1 MSKAE
6 ESTEIHIL
14 ENGIKVDKLF
24 STLCTSM
31 KDLGC
36 GQVNENLIGRVV
48 KLAGWVESVRD
59 HGGLKFIDLV
69 DITGEVQIVVRP
81 ETVNAD
87 ALKDL
92 DNIGNFY
99 VLNIEGEVRRRPEG
113 TENPNIST
121 GKVEV
126 LARSVKVLSKSDV
139 PPFWPNERKQI
150 SEEVRLKYR
159 YIDMRRPQ
167 MRKNIIFRH
176 LVARKIREFMWSK
189 NFTEIETPFLTKS
202 TPEGARDFL
211 VPSRLYKGKFYALPQ
226 SPQLFKQILQVAG
239 FERYFQIVR
248 CFRDEDLRAD
258 RQPEFTQVDIEM
270 SFVSEDDIITLVE
283 ELLHF
288 VFKECLDVEIKIP
301 FPKMSYQ
308 DAISLYGTDK
318 PDTRIPFHIKDLSGA
333 FSNTK
338 IEFIRKFLDVK
349 GKVLAFGVKNIS
361 ASKSQLV
368 SLESFAKSMG
378 GGGLMWFVFKEKQL
392 VASPLIK
399 FISDEEK
406 EALSQLCDGN
416 GISFAVADTD
426 EKSRAIISKV
436 AKLVAKNFSLVKD
449 SFNFVW
455 VVDFPLF
462 SWDETEKRFVSEH
475 HPFTSPKYEDL
486 GFIDTD
492 PLKVRARAYDIVL
505 NGEEIGG
512 GSIRIHDP
520 ELQYK
525 IFKILN
531 LSQEEINERFGWFL
545 EALKYGAPPHG
556 GIALG
561 LDRLVAL
568 MLGEESIREVI
579 AFPKTQ
585 SGVCPLT
592 GAPSDVYLSQL
603 KELGIKVETKE

>member
-1 MSKAE
+1 M
-6 ESTEIHIL
+6 L
-14 ENGIKVDKLF
+14 KVETLF
-24 STLCTSM
+24 SDIHTSM
-31 KDLGC
+31 KDVGC
-36 GQVNENLIGRVV
+36 GQVNENFIGKVV

-81 ETVNAD
+81 ENINVD
-87 ALKDL
+87 VLKDL

-99 VLNIEGEVRRRPEG
+99 VLHVEGEVRRRPEG
-113 TENPNIST
+113 TENPNIRT
-121 GKVEV
+121 GSVEV
-126 LARSVKVLSKSDV
+126 IARSIKVLSKSEV
-139 PPFWPNERKQI
+139 PPFLPNERKQI

-176 LVARKIREFMWSK
+176 LVARKIREFMWRK
-189 NFTEIETPFLTKS
+189 NFVEIETPFLTKS

-270 SFVSEDDIITLVE
+270 SFISEDDVIPLIE
-283 ELLHF
+283 ELLYF

-301 FPKMSYQ
+301 FPRMSYQ

-318 PDTRIPFHIKDLSGA
+318 PDTRIPFHLKDLSDI
-333 FSNTK
+333 FSHTK
-338 IEFIRKFLDVK
+338 LEFIRKFLEVG

-378 GGGLMWFVFKEKQL
+378 GGGLMWFVFKDNQL
-392 VASPLIK
+392 VASPVSK

-406 EALSQLCDGN
+406 EALSQLCEGN
-416 GISFAVADTD
+416 GISFAVADTE
-426 EKSRAIISKV
+426 EKSRTIISKV

-449 SFNFVW
+449 EFNFVW
-455 VVDFPLF
+455 IVDFPLF

-486 GFIDTD
+486 GFLDTD

-592 GAPSDVYLSQL
+592 GAPSDVYVSQL
-603 KELGIKVETKE
+603 KELGIKVEVKE

>member
-1 MSKAE
+1 MSKVE
-6 ESTEIHIL
+6 T
-14 ENGIKVDKLF
+14 LF
-24 STLCTSM
+24 SDLHTSM
-31 KDLGC
+31 KDVGC
-36 GQVNENLIGRVV
+36 GQVNENFIGKVV

-81 ETVNAD
+81 ENINVD
-87 ALKDL
+87 VLKDL
-92 DNIGNFY
+92 DNIRNFY
-99 VLNIEGEVRRRPEG
+99 VLHVEGEVRRRPEG
-113 TENPNIST
+113 TENPNIRT
-121 GKVEV
+121 GNVEV
-126 LARSVKVLSKSDV
+126 IARSIKVLSKSEV
-139 PPFWPNERKQI
+139 PPFLPNERKQI

-167 MRKNIIFRH
+167 MRRNIIFRH
-176 LVARKIREFMWSK
+176 LVARKIREFMWRK
-189 NFTEIETPFLTKS
+189 NFVEIETPFLTKS

-270 SFVSEDDIITLVE
+270 SFVSEEDIISLIE
-283 ELLHF
+283 ELLCF
-288 VFKECLDVEIKIP
+288 VFKECLDIEIKIP
-301 FPKMSYQ
+301 FPRMRYQ

-318 PDTRIPFHIKDLSGA
+318 PDTRIPFHLKDLSDI
-333 FSNTK
+333 FSHTK
-338 IEFIRKFLDVK
+338 LEFIRKFLEVG

-361 ASKSQLV
+361 ASKSQLA

-378 GGGLMWFVFKEKQL
+378 GGGLMWFVFKDNQL
-392 VASPLIK
+392 IASPVSK
-399 FISDEEK
+399 FISDQEK
-406 EALSQLCDGN
+406 EALSQLCEGN
-416 GISFAVADTD
+416 GISFAVADTE
-426 EKSRAIISKV
+426 EKSRTIISKV

-449 SFNFVW
+449 EFNFVW
-455 VVDFPLF
+455 IIDFPLF

-486 GFIDTD
+486 GLLDTD

-592 GAPSDVYLSQL
+592 GAPSDVYVSQL
-603 KELGIKVETKE
+603 KELGIKVEVKE

>member
-1 MSKAE
+1 M
-6 ESTEIHIL
+6 L
-14 ENGIKVDKLF
+14 EVETLF
-24 STLCTSM
+24 SDIHTSM
-31 KDLGC
+31 KDIGC
-36 GQVNENLIGRVV
+36 GQVNENFIGKVV

-81 ETVNAD
+81 ENINVD
-87 ALKDL
+87 VLKDL
-92 DNIGNFY
+92 DNIRNFY
-99 VLNIEGEVRRRPEG
+99 VLHVEGEVRRRPEG
-113 TENPNIST
+113 TENPNIRT
-121 GKVEV
+121 GNVEV
-126 LARSVKVLSKSDV
+126 IARSIKVLSKSEV
-139 PPFWPNERKQI
+139 PPFLPNERKQV

-159 YIDMRRPQ
+159 YIDMRRPR
-167 MRKNIIFRH
+167 MRRNIIFRH
-176 LVARKIREFMWSK
+176 LVARKIREFMWRK
-189 NFTEIETPFLTKS
+189 NFVEIETPFLTKS

-270 SFVSEDDIITLVE
+270 SFVSEEDIISLIE
-283 ELLHF
+283 ELLCF
-288 VFKECLDVEIKIP
+288 VFKECLDIEIKIP
-301 FPKMSYQ
+301 FPRMRYQ

-318 PDTRIPFHIKDLSGA
+318 PDTRIPFHLKDLSDI
-333 FSNTK
+333 FSRTK
-338 IEFIRKFLDVK
+338 LEFIRKFLEVG
-349 GKVLAFGVKNIS
+349 GKVLAFGVKSVN

-378 GGGLMWFVFKEKQL
+378 GGGLMWFVFKDNQL
-392 VASPLIK
+392 VASPVSK

-406 EALSQLCDGN
+406 KALSQLCEGN
-416 GISFAVADTD
+416 GISFAVADTE
-426 EKSRAIISKV
+426 EKSRTIISKV

-449 SFNFVW
+449 EFNFVW
-455 VVDFPLF
+455 IVDFPLF

-486 GFIDTD
+486 VFLDTD

-592 GAPSDVYLSQL
+592 GAPSDVYVSQL
-603 KELGIKVETKE
+603 KELGIKVEVKE

>member
-1 MSKAE
+1 MSKVE
-6 ESTEIHIL
+6 T
-14 ENGIKVDKLF
+14 LF
-24 STLCTSM
+24 SDLHTSM
-31 KDLGC
+31 KDIGC
-36 GQVNENLIGRVV
+36 GQVNENFIGKVV

-81 ETVNAD
+81 ENINVD
-87 ALKDL
+87 VLKDL
-92 DNIGNFY
+92 DNIRNFY
-99 VLNIEGEVRRRPEG
+99 VLHVEGEVRRRPEG
-113 TENPNIST
+113 TENPNIRT
-121 GKVEV
+121 GNVEV
-126 LARSVKVLSKSDV
+126 IARSIKVLSKSEV
-139 PPFWPNERKQI
+139 PPFLPNERKQI

-159 YIDMRRPQ
+159 YIDMRRPK
-167 MRKNIIFRH
+167 MRRNIIFRH
-176 LVARKIREFMWSK
+176 LVARKIREFMWRK
-189 NFTEIETPFLTKS
+189 NFVEIETPFLTKS

-270 SFVSEDDIITLVE
+270 SFVSEEDIISLIE
-283 ELLHF
+283 ELLCF
-288 VFKECLDVEIKIP
+288 VFKECLDIEIKIP
-301 FPKMSYQ
+301 FPRMSYQ

-318 PDTRIPFHIKDLSGA
+318 PDTRMPFYLKDLSDV

-338 IEFIRKFLDVK
+338 LEFIRKFLEVG
-349 GKVLAFGVKNIS
+349 GKVLAFGVKNVN

-378 GGGLMWFVFKEKQL
+378 GGGLMWFVFKDNQL
-392 VASPLIK
+392 VASPVSK
-399 FISDEEK
+399 FISDQEK
-406 EALSQLCDGN
+406 EALSQLCEGN
-416 GISFAVADTD
+416 GISFAVADTE

-449 SFNFVW
+449 GFNFVW
-455 VVDFPLF
+455 IIDFPLF

-486 GFIDTD
+486 DLLDTD
-492 PLKVRARAYDIVL
+492 PLKVRAKAYDIVL

-525 IFKILN
+525 IFRILN

-585 SGVCPLT
+585 SGICPLT

-603 KELGIKVETKE
+603 KELGIKVEVKE

>member
-1 MSKAE
+1 
-6 ESTEIHIL
+6 
-14 ENGIKVDKLF
+14 
-24 STLCTSM
+24 
-31 KDLGC
+31 
-36 GQVNENLIGRVV
+36 
-48 KLAGWVESVRD
+48 
-59 HGGLKFIDLV
+59 
-69 DITGEVQIVVRP
+69 
-81 ETVNAD
+81 
-87 ALKDL
+87 
-92 DNIGNFY
+92 
-99 VLNIEGEVRRRPEG
+99 
-113 TENPNIST
+113 
-121 GKVEV
+121 
-126 LARSVKVLSKSDV
+126 
-139 PPFWPNERKQI
+139 
-150 SEEVRLKYR
+150 
-159 YIDMRRPQ
+159 
-167 MRKNIIFRH
+167 
-176 LVARKIREFMWSK
+176 MWSK

>member
-1 MSKAE
+1 MSKVE
-6 ESTEIHIL
+6 T
-14 ENGIKVDKLF
+14 LF
-24 STLCTSM
+24 SDLHTSM
-31 KDLGC
+31 KDIGC
-36 GQVNENLIGRVV
+36 GQVNEEFIGKVV

-81 ETVNAD
+81 ENINVD
-87 ALKDL
+87 VLKDL

-99 VLNIEGEVRRRPEG
+99 VLHVEGEVRRRPEG
-113 TENPNIST
+113 TENPNIRT
-121 GKVEV
+121 GSVEV
-126 LARSVKVLSKSDV
+126 IARSIKVLSKSEV
-139 PPFWPNERKQI
+139 PPFLPNERKQI

-159 YIDMRRPQ
+159 YIDMRRPK
-167 MRKNIIFRH
+167 MRRNIIFRH
-176 LVARKIREFMWSK
+176 LVARKIREFMWRK
-189 NFTEIETPFLTKS
+189 NFVEIETPFLTKS

-270 SFVSEDDIITLVE
+270 SFISEEDIIPLIE
-283 ELLHF
+283 ELLYF

-301 FPKMSYQ
+301 FPRMNYQ

-318 PDTRIPFHIKDLSGA
+318 PDTRIPFHLKDLSDI
-333 FSNTK
+333 FSHAK
-338 IEFIRKFLDVK
+338 LEFIRKFLEVG
-349 GKVLAFGVKNIS
+349 GKVLAFGVKNVN

-378 GGGLMWFVFKEKQL
+378 GGGLMWFVFKDNQL
-392 VASPLIK
+392 VASPVSK

-406 EALSQLCDGN
+406 EALSQLCEGN
-416 GISFAVADTD
+416 GISFAVADTE

-449 SFNFVW
+449 GFNFVW
-455 VVDFPLF
+455 IVDFPLF

-486 GFIDTD
+486 GLLDTD

-592 GAPSDVYLSQL
+592 GAPSDVYVSQL
-603 KELGIKVETKE
+603 KELGIKVEVKE

>member
-1 MSKAE
+1 
-6 ESTEIHIL
+6 
-14 ENGIKVDKLF
+14 
-24 STLCTSM
+24 
-31 KDLGC
+31 
-36 GQVNENLIGRVV
+36 
-48 KLAGWVESVRD
+48 
-59 HGGLKFIDLV
+59 
-69 DITGEVQIVVRP
+69 
-81 ETVNAD
+81 
-87 ALKDL
+87 
-92 DNIGNFY
+92 
-99 VLNIEGEVRRRPEG
+99 
-113 TENPNIST
+113 
-121 GKVEV
+121 
-126 LARSVKVLSKSDV
+126 
-139 PPFWPNERKQI
+139 
-150 SEEVRLKYR
+150 
-159 YIDMRRPQ
+159 
-167 MRKNIIFRH
+167 
-176 LVARKIREFMWSK
+176 
-189 NFTEIETPFLTKS
+189 
-202 TPEGARDFL
+202 
-211 VPSRLYKGKFYALPQ
+211 KGKFYALPQ

-270 SFVSEDDIITLVE
+270 SFVSEEDIISLIE
-283 ELLHF
+283 ELLCF
-288 VFKECLDVEIKIP
+288 VFKECLDIEIKIP
-301 FPKMSYQ
+301 FPRMRYQ

-318 PDTRIPFHIKDLSGA
+318 PDTRIPFHLKDLSDI
-333 FSNTK
+333 FSRTK
-338 IEFIRKFLDVK
+338 LEFIRKFLEVG
-349 GKVLAFGVKNIS
+349 GKVLAFGVKNVN
-361 ASKSQLV
+361 ASKSQLA

-378 GGGLMWFVFKEKQL
+378 GGGLMWFVFKDNKL
-392 VASPLIK
+392 VASPVSK

-406 EALSQLCDGN
+406 KALSQLCEGN
-416 GISFAVADTD
+416 GISFAVADTE
-426 EKSRAIISKV
+426 EKSRTIISRV

-449 SFNFVW
+449 GFNFVW
-455 VVDFPLF
+455 IVDFPLF

-486 GFIDTD
+486 VFLDTD

-592 GAPSDVYLSQL
+592 GAPSDVYVSQL
-603 KELGIKVETKE
+603 KELGIKVEVKE

>member
-1 MSKAE
+1 MSKVE
-6 ESTEIHIL
+6 T
-14 ENGIKVDKLF
+14 LF
-24 STLCTSM
+24 SDLHTSM
-31 KDLGC
+31 KDVGC
-36 GQVNENLIGRVV
+36 GQVNENFIGKVV

-81 ETVNAD
+81 ENINVD
-87 ALKDL
+87 VLKDL
-92 DNIGNFY
+92 DNIRNFY
-99 VLNIEGEVRRRPEG
+99 VLHVEGEVRRRPEG
-113 TENPNIST
+113 TENPNIRT
-121 GKVEV
+121 GNVEV
-126 LARSVKVLSKSDV
+126 IARSIKVLSKSEV
-139 PPFWPNERKQI
+139 PPFLPNERKQI

-159 YIDMRRPQ
+159 YIDMRRPR
-167 MRKNIIFRH
+167 MRRNIIFRH
-176 LVARKIREFMWSK
+176 LVARKIREFMWRK
-189 NFTEIETPFLTKS
+189 NFVEIETPFLTKS

-211 VPSRLYKGKFYALPQ
+211 VPSRVYKGKFYALPQ

-270 SFVSEDDIITLVE
+270 SFVSEEDIISLIE
-283 ELLHF
+283 ELLCF
-288 VFKECLDVEIKIP
+288 IFKECLDIEIKIP
-301 FPKMSYQ
+301 FPRMRYQ

-318 PDTRIPFHIKDLSGA
+318 PDTRIPFHLKDLSDI
-333 FSNTK
+333 FSHTK
-338 IEFIRKFLDVK
+338 LEFIRKFLEVG

-361 ASKSQLV
+361 ASKSQLA

-378 GGGLMWFVFKEKQL
+378 GGGLMWFVFKDNQL
-392 VASPLIK
+392 VASPVSK

-406 EALSQLCDGN
+406 EALSQLCEGN
-416 GISFAVADTD
+416 GISFAVADTE
-426 EKSRAIISKV
+426 EKSRTIISKV

-449 SFNFVW
+449 EFNFVW
-455 VVDFPLF
+455 IVDFPLF

-486 GFIDTD
+486 GFLDTD

-592 GAPSDVYLSQL
+592 GAPSDVYVSQL
-603 KELGIKVETKE
+603 KELGIKVEVKE

>member
-1 MSKAE
+1 MSKVE
-6 ESTEIHIL
+6 T
-14 ENGIKVDKLF
+14 LF
-24 STLCTSM
+24 SDLHTSM
-31 KDLGC
+31 KDIGC
-36 GQVNENLIGRVV
+36 GQVNEEFIGKVV

-81 ETVNAD
+81 ENINVD
-87 ALKDL
+87 VLKDL

-99 VLNIEGEVRRRPEG
+99 VLHVEGEVRRRPEG
-113 TENPNIST
+113 TENPNIRT
-121 GKVEV
+121 GSVEV
-126 LARSVKVLSKSDV
+126 IARSIKVLSKSEV
-139 PPFWPNERKQI
+139 PPFLPNERKQI

-159 YIDMRRPQ
+159 YIDMRRPK
-167 MRKNIIFRH
+167 MRRNIIFRH
-176 LVARKIREFMWSK
+176 LVARKIREFMWRK
-189 NFTEIETPFLTKS
+189 NFVEIETPFLTKS

-270 SFVSEDDIITLVE
+270 SFVSEEDIISLVE
-283 ELLHF
+283 ELLSF
-288 VFKECLDVEIKIP
+288 VFKECLDIEIKIP
-301 FPKMSYQ
+301 FPRMSYQ

-318 PDTRIPFHIKDLSGA
+318 PDTRIPFHLKDLSDI
-333 FSNTK
+333 FSRTK
-338 IEFIRKFLDVK
+338 LEFIRKFLEVG
-349 GKVLAFGVKNIS
+349 GKVLAFGVKNLN
-361 ASKSQLV
+361 ASKSQLA

-378 GGGLMWFVFKEKQL
+378 GGGLMWFVFKENQL
-392 VASPLIK
+392 IASPVSK
-399 FISDEEK
+399 FISDQEK
-406 EALSQLCDGN
+406 EALSQLCEGN
-416 GISFAVADTD
+416 GISFAVADTE
-426 EKSRAIISKV
+426 EKSRTIISRV

-449 SFNFVW
+449 GFNFVW
-455 VVDFPLF
+455 IIDFPLF

-486 GFIDTD
+486 GLLDTD

-592 GAPSDVYLSQL
+592 GAPSDVYVSQL
-603 KELGIKVETKE
+603 KELGIKVEVKE

>member
-1 MSKAE
+1 MSKVE
-6 ESTEIHIL
+6 T
-14 ENGIKVDKLF
+14 LF
-24 STLCTSM
+24 SDLHTSM
-31 KDLGC
+31 KDIGC
-36 GQVNENLIGRVV
+36 GQVNENFIGKVV

-81 ETVNAD
+81 ENINVD
-87 ALKDL
+87 VLKDL
-92 DNIGNFY
+92 DNIRNFY
-99 VLNIEGEVRRRPEG
+99 VLHVEGEVRRRPEG
-113 TENPNIST
+113 TENPNIRT
-121 GKVEV
+121 GNVEV
-126 LARSVKVLSKSDV
+126 IARSIKVLSKSEV
-139 PPFWPNERKQI
+139 PPFLPNERKQI

-159 YIDMRRPQ
+159 YIDMRRPK
-167 MRKNIIFRH
+167 MRRNIIFRH
-176 LVARKIREFMWSK
+176 LVARKIREFMWRK
-189 NFTEIETPFLTKS
+189 NFVEIETPFLTKS

-270 SFVSEDDIITLVE
+270 SFVSEEDIISLIE
-283 ELLHF
+283 ELLCF
-288 VFKECLDVEIKIP
+288 IFKECLDIEIKIP
-301 FPKMSYQ
+301 FPRMRYQ

-318 PDTRIPFHIKDLSGA
+318 PDTRIPFHLKDLSDI
-333 FSNTK
+333 FSRTK
-338 IEFIRKFLDVK
+338 LEFIRKFLEVG
-349 GKVLAFGVKNIS
+349 GKVLAFGVKNVN
-361 ASKSQLV
+361 ASKSQLA

-378 GGGLMWFVFKEKQL
+378 GGGLMWFVFKDNQL
-392 VASPLIK
+392 VASPVSK

-406 EALSQLCDGN
+406 EALSQLCEGN
-416 GISFAVADTD
+416 GISFAVADTE

-449 SFNFVW
+449 EFNFVW
-455 VVDFPLF
+455 IVDFPLF

-486 GFIDTD
+486 GLLDTD

-592 GAPSDVYLSQL
+592 GAPSDVYVSQL
-603 KELGIKVETKE
+603 KELGIKVEVKE

>member
-1 MSKAE
+1 MSKVE
-6 ESTEIHIL
+6 T
-14 ENGIKVDKLF
+14 LF
-24 STLCTSM
+24 SDLHTSM
-31 KDLGC
+31 KDIGC
-36 GQVNENLIGRVV
+36 GQVNENFIGKVV

-81 ETVNAD
+81 ENINVD
-87 ALKDL
+87 VLKDL
-92 DNIGNFY
+92 DNIRNFY
-99 VLNIEGEVRRRPEG
+99 VLHVEGEVRRRPEG
-113 TENPNIST
+113 TENPNIRT
-121 GKVEV
+121 GNVEV
-126 LARSVKVLSKSDV
+126 IARSIKVLSKSEV
-139 PPFWPNERKQI
+139 PPFLPNERKQV

-159 YIDMRRPQ
+159 YIDMRRPK
-167 MRKNIIFRH
+167 MRRNIIFRH
-176 LVARKIREFMWSK
+176 LVARKIREFMWRK
-189 NFTEIETPFLTKS
+189 NFVEIETPFLTKS

-270 SFVSEDDIITLVE
+270 SFVSEEDIISLVE
-283 ELLHF
+283 ELLCF
-288 VFKECLDVEIKIP
+288 IFKECLDIEIKIP
-301 FPKMSYQ
+301 FPRMRYQ

-318 PDTRIPFHIKDLSGA
+318 PDTRIPFHLKDLSDI
-333 FSNTK
+333 FSHTK
-338 IEFIRKFLDVK
+338 LEFIRKFLEVG
-349 GKVLAFGVKNIS
+349 GKVLAFGVKNLN

-378 GGGLMWFVFKEKQL
+378 GGGLMWFVFKDNQL
-392 VASPLIK
+392 IASPISK
-399 FISDEEK
+399 FISDQEK
-406 EALSQLCDGN
+406 EALSQLCEGN
-416 GISFAVADTD
+416 GISFAVADTE

-449 SFNFVW
+449 GFNFVW
-455 VVDFPLF
+455 IVDFPLF
-462 SWDETEKRFVSEH
+462 SWDEAEKRFVSEH

-486 GFIDTD
+486 VFLDTD

-592 GAPSDVYLSQL
+592 GAPSDVYVSQL
-603 KELGIKVETKE
+603 KELGIKVEVKE

>member
-1 MSKAE
+1 MSKVE
-6 ESTEIHIL
+6 T
-14 ENGIKVDKLF
+14 LF
-24 STLCTSM
+24 SDLHTSM
-31 KDLGC
+31 KDIGC
-36 GQVNENLIGRVV
+36 GQVNENFIGKVV

-81 ETVNAD
+81 ENINVD
-87 ALKDL
+87 VLKDL
-92 DNIGNFY
+92 DNIRNFY
-99 VLNIEGEVRRRPEG
+99 VLHVEGEVRRRPEG
-113 TENPNIST
+113 TENPNIRT
-121 GKVEV
+121 GNVEV
-126 LARSVKVLSKSDV
+126 IARSIKVLSKSEV
-139 PPFWPNERKQI
+139 PPFLPNERKQI

-159 YIDMRRPQ
+159 YIDMRRPK
-167 MRKNIIFRH
+167 MRRNIIFRH
-176 LVARKIREFMWSK
+176 LVARKIREFMWRK
-189 NFTEIETPFLTKS
+189 NFVEIETPFLTKS

-270 SFVSEDDIITLVE
+270 SFVSEEDIISLIE
-283 ELLHF
+283 ELLCF
-288 VFKECLDVEIKIP
+288 IFKECLDIEIKIP
-301 FPKMSYQ
+301 FPRMRYQ

-318 PDTRIPFHIKDLSGA
+318 PDTRIPFHLKDLSDI
-333 FSNTK
+333 FSRTK
-338 IEFIRKFLDVK
+338 LEFIRKFLEVG
-349 GKVLAFGVKNIS
+349 GKVLAFGVKNVN
-361 ASKSQLV
+361 ASKSQLA

-378 GGGLMWFVFKEKQL
+378 GGGLMWFVFKDNQL
-392 VASPLIK
+392 VASPVSK
-399 FISDEEK
+399 FISDQEK
-406 EALSQLCDGN
+406 EALSQLCEGN
-416 GISFAVADTD
+416 GISFAVADTE

-449 SFNFVW
+449 EFNFVW
-455 VVDFPLF
+455 IVDFPLF

-486 GFIDTD
+486 GLLDTD

-592 GAPSDVYLSQL
+592 GAPSDVYVSQL
-603 KELGIKVETKE
+603 KELGIKVEVKE